1 MTTFTKDTFFDQVF
15 DVAKK
20 AAEAEFQG
28 LSSDE
33 EVNNDM
39 GKRHLTFGI
48 KKAPSPIKLSES
60 SDSDDFVSIIDGK
73 SDEELDDEVQEILD
87 PVNKDTNVIF
97 NWNYLPSACRDSEWT
112 FAYQIL
118 SRMYL
123 KEHWVKTRWV
133 WDESGGEL
141 SKDFTDTLNHAIV
154 YSLVTLINPVTLEL
168 EVYKIVCQI
177 PTKEAR
183 NMYRSDLVIP
193 SSDWILRSRWA
204 WLSCT
209 PYDEKTKINRAEAIV

>member
-1 MTTFTKDTFFDQVF
+1 MTSFTKDTFFDQVF
-15 DVAKK
+15 DSAKS
-20 AAEAEFQG
+20 Q
-28 LSSDE
+28 LVSSDE
-33 EVNNDM
+33 DIDNDM

-73 SDEELDDEVQEILD
+73 SDEELDDEIQEILG
-87 PVNKDTNVIF
+87 PVKDSNVIF

-133 WDESGGEL
+133 WDESRGEL
-141 SKDFTDTLNHAIV
+141 SNDFTDTLNHAIV
-154 YSLVTLINPVTLEL
+154 YSLVTLINPVSLEL
-168 EVYKIVCQI
+168 EVYKIVCKI

-193 SSDWILRSRWA
+193 SADWILRSRWA
-204 WLSCT
+204 WLSCS
-209 PYDEKTKINRAEAIV
+209 PYDEKITINRAEAIV